1 MDTSQQPRDDNKI
14 THKNSLFLSWCIL
27 LALCFAF
34 VSAAPAAA
42 GPNPAKYDKAIRD
55 MGQLQKSK
63 KRLQR
68 EPWEKLAETFLTV
81 YRVEKKWKERSA
93 ALFRSAEALDH
104 LARCA
109 SNAKDA
115 RRSVDRYL
123 QLVRLYPK
131 SSLADDSLYR
141 AARLRGQI
149 LRDKAGAQELLQ
161 QILKKYPSSNTAKDA
176 SSYLATLSPKEKRQ
190 SPSAASKASK
200 QKQPRGKPF
209 RLGVKTVLIDP
220 GHGGK
225 DPGTHHNGIR
235 EKDLT
240 LDISKRVGAIL
251 SSRGLNVR
259 YTRRSDTWITL
270 EQRADKVRTNK
281 ADLFISIHVNAN
293 PSEGVQG
300 FETYYLDVSRTS
312 ASTRLAAVENALR
325 DRSRATR
332 EKLPPLLKHHLRVD
346 AAAAP
351 QDHPTGADLKGS
363 EGPLH
368 AGKLRFLIAQKE
380 AVLRLFQCPLRHQ
393 LCGVGVHIVKILFSP
408 DGDHHRELFLFN
420 TVQCRS
426 SPPPGSG
433 VLPKIPRPASQN
445 PLAGR

>member
-1 MDTSQQPRDDNKI
+1 
-14 THKNSLFLSWCIL
+14 
-27 LALCFAF
+27 
-34 VSAAPAAA
+34 
-42 GPNPAKYDKAIRD
+42 
-55 MGQLQKSK
+55 MGQLQNPKNGSSVSRGKSF
-63 KRLQR
+63 
-68 EPWEKLAETFLTV
+68 AETFLTV
-81 YRVEKKWKERSA
+81 YRVEKMERALSGLVPLRRSA
-93 ALFRSAEALDH
+93 GSFGPLRL
-104 LARCA
+104 
-109 SNAKDA
+109 NAKDA

-131 SSLADDSLYR
+131 
-141 AARLRGQI
+141 ARWPTTACTGRHGCGPDPPRQG
-149 LRDKAGAQELLQ
+149 RCARTAPTDPQ
-161 QILKKYPSSNTAKDA
+161 KYPSSNTAKDA

-200 QKQPRGKPF
+200 QKQPKGKPF

-259 YTRRSDTWITL
+259 VHAPLRHMDHAGAEGPTKSAPT
-270 EQRADKVRTNK
+270 K

-332 EKLPPLLKHHLRVD
+332 EKLPPH
-346 AAAAP
+346 
-351 QDHPTGADLKGS
+351 
-363 EGPLH
+363 
-368 AGKLRFLIAQKE
+368 
-380 AVLRLFQCPLRHQ
+380 RLFTIQKQESRRLARN
-393 LCGVGVHIVKILFSP
+393 VH
-408 DGDHHRELFLFN
+408 RR
-420 TVQCRS
+420 RS
-426 SPPPGSG
+426 SISGKRITGPTTAASRPPPSMSCAVPGC
-433 VLPKIPRPASQN
+433 PAC
-445 PLAGR
+445 

>member
-1 MDTSQQPRDDNKI
+1 MGTSQQPRDDNKI
-14 THKNSLFLSWCIL
+14 TYKNSLFLSWCIL

-34 VSAAPAAA
+34 VSAVPAAA

-115 RRSVDRYL
+115 RRSVARYL

-161 QILKKYPSSNTAKDA
+161 QLLKKYPSSSTAKDA

-190 SPSAASKASK
+190 SPPAASKASK
-200 QKQPRGKPF
+200 QKQPKGKPF

-270 EQRADKVRTNK
+270 
-281 ADLFISIHVNAN
+281 
-293 PSEGVQG
+293 
-300 FETYYLDVSRTS
+300 
-312 ASTRLAAVENALR
+312 
-325 DRSRATR
+325 
-332 EKLPPLLKHHLRVD
+332 
-346 AAAAP
+346 
-351 QDHPTGADLKGS
+351 GS
-363 EGPLH
+363 
-368 AGKLRFLIAQKE
+368 
-380 AVLRLFQCPLRHQ
+380 
-393 LCGVGVHIVKILFSP
+393 
-408 DGDHHRELFLFN
+408 
-420 TVQCRS
+420 S
-426 SPPPGSG
+426 SPAILYMFGIMSS
-433 VLPKIPRPASQN
+433 RP
-445 PLAGR
+445 

>member
-1 MDTSQQPRDDNKI
+1 MKITQPLKKPSPHYGMDTSQQPRDENKI

-312 ASTRLAAVENALR
+312 AS
-325 DRSRATR
+325 S
-332 EKLPPLLKHHLRVD
+332 
-346 AAAAP
+346 
-351 QDHPTGADLKGS
+351 
-363 EGPLH
+363 
-368 AGKLRFLIAQKE
+368 
-380 AVLRLFQCPLRHQ
+380 
-393 LCGVGVHIVKILFSP
+393 
-408 DGDHHRELFLFN
+408 
-420 TVQCRS
+420 
-426 SPPPGSG
+426 
-433 VLPKIPRPASQN
+433 
-445 PLAGR
+445 

>member
-1 MDTSQQPRDDNKI
+1 MDTSQQPRDENKI

-81 YRVEKKWKERSA
+81 YRVERKWKERSA

-149 LRDKAGAQELLQ
+149 LTIRPERKNCSNRSSKNTLLPIRPRTPPVTLQ
-161 QILKKYPSSNTAKDA
+161 RSRPKKNDNRLPPPA
-176 SSYLATLSPKEKRQ
+176 RQ
-190 SPSAASKASK
+190 ASKNS
-200 QKQPRGKPF
+200 
-209 RLGVKTVLIDP
+209 
-220 GHGGK
+220 
-225 DPGTHHNGIR
+225 
-235 EKDLT
+235 
-240 LDISKRVGAIL
+240 
-251 SSRGLNVR
+251 
-259 YTRRSDTWITL
+259 L
-270 EQRADKVRTNK
+270 E
-281 ADLFISIHVNAN
+281 AN
-293 PSEGVQG
+293 
-300 FETYYLDVSRTS
+300 RS
-312 ASTRLAAVENALR
+312 ASA
-325 DRSRATR
+325 
-332 EKLPPLLKHHLRVD
+332 
-346 AAAAP
+346 
-351 QDHPTGADLKGS
+351 
-363 EGPLH
+363 
-368 AGKLRFLIAQKE
+368 
-380 AVLRLFQCPLRHQ
+380 
-393 LCGVGVHIVKILFSP
+393 
-408 DGDHHRELFLFN
+408 
-420 TVQCRS
+420 
-426 SPPPGSG
+426 
-433 VLPKIPRPASQN
+433 
-445 PLAGR
+445 

>member
-1 MDTSQQPRDDNKI
+1 MDTSQQPRDENKI

-55 MGQLQKSK
+55 MAQLQKSK

-149 LRDKAGAQELLQ
+149 LRDKAGAQELLR
-161 QILKKYPSSNTAKDA
+161 QILKKYPSSKTPP
-176 SSYLATLSPKEKRQ
+176 ATL
-190 SPSAASKASK
+190 
-200 QKQPRGKPF
+200 
-209 RLGVKTVLIDP
+209 
-220 GHGGK
+220 
-225 DPGTHHNGIR
+225 
-235 EKDLT
+235 
-240 LDISKRVGAIL
+240 
-251 SSRGLNVR
+251 
-259 YTRRSDTWITL
+259 RRS
-270 EQRADKVRTNK
+270 RPKKKN
-281 ADLFISIHVNAN
+281 
-293 PSEGVQG
+293 G
-300 FETYYLDVSRTS
+300 
-312 ASTRLAAVENALR
+312 
-325 DRSRATR
+325 
-332 EKLPPLLKHHLRVD
+332 LPP
-346 AAAAP
+346 
-351 QDHPTGADLKGS
+351 
-363 EGPLH
+363 
-368 AGKLRFLIAQKE
+368 
-380 AVLRLFQCPLRHQ
+380 
-393 LCGVGVHIVKILFSP
+393 
-408 DGDHHRELFLFN
+408 
-420 TVQCRS
+420 
-426 SPPPGSG
+426 PPA
-433 VLPKIPRPASQN
+433 K
-445 PLAGR
+445 

>member
-14 THKNSLFLSWCIL
+14 TYKNSLFLSWCIL

-34 VSAAPAAA
+34 VSAVPAAA

-149 LRDKAGAQELLQ
+149 LRDKAGAQELLHSSS
-161 QILKKYPSSNTAKDA
+161 KNYPSSNTAKER
-176 SSYLATLSPKEKRQ
+176 LQLSCRRSRPKKNGNRL
-190 SPSAASKASK
+190 PPPSKASK
-200 QKQPRGKPF
+200 QKQPKGKPF

-332 EKLPPLLKHHLRVD
+332 EKLPPHRLFTIQKQESRRLARNIHETTLKYLRKKNYRTHDGGIKTAPFHVLRRSGVPGVLIEVGYCTNKTEAERLAVD
-346 AAAAP
+346 AYRASIARGIANGILIY
-351 QDHPTGADLKGS
+351 TGKM
-363 EGPLH
+363 
-368 AGKLRFLIAQKE
+368 
-380 AVLRLFQCPLRHQ
+380 
-393 LCGVGVHIVKILFSP
+393 
-408 DGDHHRELFLFN
+408 
-420 TVQCRS
+420 
-426 SPPPGSG
+426 
-433 VLPKIPRPASQN
+433 
-445 PLAGR
+445 

>member
-1 MDTSQQPRDDNKI
+1 MKITQPLKKPSPHYGMDTSQQPRDENKI

-312 ASTRLAAVENALR
+312 ASTRLFTIQKQESRRLARNVHETTLKYLR
-325 DRSRATR
+325 KKNYRTHDGGIKTAPFHVLRRSGVPGVLIEVGYCTNKTEAERLA
-332 EKLPPLLKHHLRVD
+332 VD
-346 AAAAP
+346 AYRASIARGIANGILIY
-351 QDHPTGADLKGS
+351 TGKM
-363 EGPLH
+363 
-368 AGKLRFLIAQKE
+368 
-380 AVLRLFQCPLRHQ
+380 
-393 LCGVGVHIVKILFSP
+393 
-408 DGDHHRELFLFN
+408 
-420 TVQCRS
+420 
-426 SPPPGSG
+426 
-433 VLPKIPRPASQN
+433 
-445 PLAGR
+445 

>member
-14 THKNSLFLSWCIL
+14 TYKNSLFLSWCIL

-34 VSAAPAAA
+34 VSAVPAAA

-161 QILKKYPSSNTAKDA
+161 QL
-176 SSYLATLSPKEKRQ
+176 
-190 SPSAASKASK
+190 
-200 QKQPRGKPF
+200 
-209 RLGVKTVLIDP
+209 
-220 GHGGK
+220 
-225 DPGTHHNGIR
+225 
-235 EKDLT
+235 
-240 LDISKRVGAIL
+240 
-251 SSRGLNVR
+251 LN
-259 YTRRSDTWITL
+259 Y
-270 EQRADKVRTNK
+270 
-281 ADLFISIHVNAN
+281 
-293 PSEGVQG
+293 
-300 FETYYLDVSRTS
+300 
-312 ASTRLAAVENALR
+312 
-325 DRSRATR
+325 
-332 EKLPPLLKHHLRVD
+332 
-346 AAAAP
+346 
-351 QDHPTGADLKGS
+351 
-363 EGPLH
+363 
-368 AGKLRFLIAQKE
+368 
-380 AVLRLFQCPLRHQ
+380 
-393 LCGVGVHIVKILFSP
+393 
-408 DGDHHRELFLFN
+408 
-420 TVQCRS
+420 
-426 SPPPGSG
+426 
-433 VLPKIPRPASQN
+433 
-445 PLAGR
+445 

>member
-1 MDTSQQPRDDNKI
+1 MKITQPLKKPSPHYGMDTSQQPRDENKI

-68 EPWEKLAETFLTV
+68 EPWEKLAETFLAV

-109 SNAKDA
+109 SNTKDA

-332 EKLPPLLKHHLRVD
+332 EKLPPHRLFTIQKQESRRLARNVHETTLKYLRKKNYRTHDGGIKTAPFHVLRRSGVPGVLIEVGYCTNKTEAERLAVD
-346 AAAAP
+346 AYRASIARGIANGILIY
-351 QDHPTGADLKGS
+351 TGKM
-363 EGPLH
+363 
-368 AGKLRFLIAQKE
+368 
-380 AVLRLFQCPLRHQ
+380 
-393 LCGVGVHIVKILFSP
+393 
-408 DGDHHRELFLFN
+408 
-420 TVQCRS
+420 
-426 SPPPGSG
+426 
-433 VLPKIPRPASQN
+433 
-445 PLAGR
+445 

>member
-1 MDTSQQPRDDNKI
+1 M
-14 THKNSLFLSWCIL
+14 
-27 LALCFAF
+27 
-34 VSAAPAAA
+34 
-42 GPNPAKYDKAIRD
+42 
-55 MGQLQKSK
+55 
-63 KRLQR
+63 
-68 EPWEKLAETFLTV
+68 
-81 YRVEKKWKERSA
+81 
-93 ALFRSAEALDH
+93 FRSAEALDH

-161 QILKKYPSSNTAKDA
+161 QLLKKYPSSSTAKDA

-190 SPSAASKASK
+190 SPPAASKASK
-200 QKQPRGKPF
+200 QKQPKGKPF

-270 EQRADKVRTNK
+270 
-281 ADLFISIHVNAN
+281 
-293 PSEGVQG
+293 
-300 FETYYLDVSRTS
+300 
-312 ASTRLAAVENALR
+312 
-325 DRSRATR
+325 
-332 EKLPPLLKHHLRVD
+332 
-346 AAAAP
+346 
-351 QDHPTGADLKGS
+351 
-363 EGPLH
+363 
-368 AGKLRFLIAQKE
+368 
-380 AVLRLFQCPLRHQ
+380 
-393 LCGVGVHIVKILFSP
+393 
-408 DGDHHRELFLFN
+408 
-420 TVQCRS
+420 
-426 SPPPGSG
+426 
-433 VLPKIPRPASQN
+433 
-445 PLAGR
+445 

>member
-1 MDTSQQPRDDNKI
+1 MDTSQQPRDEN
-14 THKNSLFLSWCIL
+14 
-27 LALCFAF
+27 
-34 VSAAPAAA
+34 PAAA

-259 YTRRSDTWITL
+259 YSDTWITL

-332 EKLPPLLKHHLRVD
+332 EKLPPHRLFTIQKQESRRLARNVHETTLKYLRKKNYRTHDGGIKTAPFHVLRRSGVPGVLIEVGYCTNKTEAERLAVD
-346 AAAAP
+346 AYRASIARGIANGILIY
-351 QDHPTGADLKGS
+351 TGKM
-363 EGPLH
+363 
-368 AGKLRFLIAQKE
+368 
-380 AVLRLFQCPLRHQ
+380 
-393 LCGVGVHIVKILFSP
+393 
-408 DGDHHRELFLFN
+408 
-420 TVQCRS
+420 
-426 SPPPGSG
+426 
-433 VLPKIPRPASQN
+433 
-445 PLAGR
+445 